1 MWYIIRLLYAGVSN
15 GLQFIVIFQTIGPFV
30 VDTTPPQFQ
39 GQIVVLQEL
48 VSPDHVLIVRWD
60 SDAFSDNGVVNKL
73 TYQYAVGM
81 YAYF

>member
-1 MWYIIRLLYAGVSN
+1 MKIHVYVSLSN
-15 GLQFIVIFQTIGPFV
+15 DLVFIVKFQTIGPFV

-48 VSPDHVLIVRWD
+48 VSLDHVLIVRWD

-73 TYQYAVGM
+73 TYQYALGM
-81 YAYF
+81 